1 MGQTWVRVLLGKVHV
16 QLRFRHNGAVLDY
29 RASRVAA
36 ANLATELV
44 QHGVEVRVDED
55 VDDALADLPFA
66 ELWSS

>member
-1 MGQTWVRVLLGKVHV
+1 M